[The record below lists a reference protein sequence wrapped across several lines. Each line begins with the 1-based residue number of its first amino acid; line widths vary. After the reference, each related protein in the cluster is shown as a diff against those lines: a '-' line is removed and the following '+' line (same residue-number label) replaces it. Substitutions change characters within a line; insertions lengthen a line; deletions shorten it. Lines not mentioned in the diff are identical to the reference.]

1 VPDLSWVI
9 DESAHAGEHHLQ
21 SRFVDGYDRKAGFDA
36 APELDVLVER
46 GLNGDSCLVD
56 LGGGTGE
63 LALAAAAV
71 CRRVV
76 LVDVSR
82 PMLDAAREKVARN
95 GLTNV
100 DVVQAGFLDYRH
112 EGDPADVVYTR
123 NALHHLPDFWK
134 VLALRRIAA
143 ILRPGGVLRLVDLLY
158 HCEPEDVDGVIQ
170 GWLDAAPTGPA
181 DVGWSRAELEQDV
194 RDEHITFSWLLEPML
209 RRTGFE
215 VVDASFRDPRPYA
228 SYVCV
233 RASPRTR

>member
-1 VPDLSWVI
+1 MLERSWVI
-9 DESAHAGEHHLQ
+9 DEAAHAGEHHLQ
-21 SRFVDGYDRKAGFDA
+21 PRFVDGYDRKAGFDPS
-36 APELDVLVER
+36 PELEVLVQR
-46 GLNGDSCLVD
+46 GLGADSCLVD

-76 LVDVSR
+76 LVDVSS
-82 PMLDAAREKVARN
+82 PMVGAAREKVAWK

-100 DVVQAGFLDYRH
+100 SVVQAGFLDYRH
-112 EGDPADVVYTR
+112 EGGPADFVYSR

-134 VLALRRIAA
+134 VLALRRIAT

-158 HCEPEDVDGVIQ
+158 HCEPEDVDQVIQ

-181 DVGWSRAELEQDV
+181 DVGWSRVELEQDV

-215 VVDASFRDPRPYA
+215 IVDAFYRDPRPYG
-228 SYVCV
+228 SYVCLLGSAPV
-233 RASPRTR
+233 R